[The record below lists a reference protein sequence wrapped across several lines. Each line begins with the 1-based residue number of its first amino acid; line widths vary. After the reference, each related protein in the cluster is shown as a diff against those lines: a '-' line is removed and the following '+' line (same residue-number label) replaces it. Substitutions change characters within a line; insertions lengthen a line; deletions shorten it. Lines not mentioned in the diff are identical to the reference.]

1 MTSRVTHLRPGR
13 RPELWITYGPSVD
26 ESDVL
31 RKVIAAGV
39 DGIRLTFSYG
49 DAKLQCERA
58 ALVKATAA
66 SAGRGVRVVADLQGE
81 KCRIAKIGDLD
92 QVEVAADRPVEF
104 TAAGTAVTEGEIR
117 LPLQRPEQVAL
128 FAVGDVVIAGDG
140 EMMLDVGEVGPDA
153 VRCLPRADGL
163 LRPGRGLAIQGS
175 NFTPSSMTSK
185 DRADLRALLGSADFD
200 AVALSFVSG
209 KEALDEARDVIGEP
223 RGLEIVAKIETAKG
237 VAQARPISADADAV
251 MAARG
256 DLALSMPWTGLA
268 DGVESIAEAAREQG
282 KPWILATQVV
292 ESMER
297 FHLPSRAEIC
307 DLSHWLAAGAAAVML
322 SRETAF
328 GERPVESVAAV
339 AELIDARCPAR
350 EP

>member
-1 MTSRVTHLRPGR
+1 
-13 RPELWITYGPSVD
+13 
-26 ESDVL
+26 
-31 RKVIAAGV
+31 VIAAGV

-58 ALVKATAA
+58 GLVKAAAA
-66 SAGRGVRVVADLQGE
+66 SAGRGVRVIADLQGE

-92 QVEVAADRPVEF
+92 QVEIAADRAIEF
-104 TAAGTAVTEGEIR
+104 TAAGTASTEGELR
-117 LPLQRPEQVAL
+117 LPLQQPEQVAL

-140 EMMLDVGEVGPDA
+140 EMMLDVVEVAPHA
-153 VRCLPRADGL
+153 VRCLPREDGV

-175 NFTPSSMTSK
+175 SFTPSSMTAK
-185 DRADLRALLGSADFD
+185 DRADLRALLGSVDFD
-200 AVALSFVSG
+200 AVALSFVSD
-209 KEALDEARDVIGEP
+209 KEAVDEARDEIGKA
-223 RGLEIVAKIETAKG
+223 RNLEIIAKIETAKG
-237 VAQARPISADADAV
+237 VAQAGQISANADAV

-268 DGVESIAEAAREQG
+268 DGVESIAEASREHG
-282 KPWILATQVV
+282 KAWILATQVV

-297 FHLPSRAEIC
+297 FDLPSRAEIC

-322 SRETAF
+322 GRETAF
-328 GERPVESVAAV
+328 AARPVESVAAV
-339 AELIDARCPAR
+339 AELIDARCRPR